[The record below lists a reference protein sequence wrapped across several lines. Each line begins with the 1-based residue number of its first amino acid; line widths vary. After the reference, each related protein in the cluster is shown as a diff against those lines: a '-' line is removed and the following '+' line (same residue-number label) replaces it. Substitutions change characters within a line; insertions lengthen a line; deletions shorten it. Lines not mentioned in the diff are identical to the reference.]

1 MIYNVNISIFSQK
14 QCKYQHIRFCV
25 FCQTRR
31 KFSHVILYYF
41 GSLPNNSDILVINR
55 KFSFLGVDQKG
66 ENQIF
71 LFDIDLKLPLSL
83 S

>member
-1 MIYNVNISIFSQK
+1 MILAYPILRLLSNK
-14 QCKYQHIRFCV
+14 
-25 FCQTRR
+25 T

-55 KFSFLGVDQKG
+55 NFSFLGVDQNG